1 MPSFSYTAKTPDGQT
16 VKGILT
22 AENQAAVLRTLDDR
36 ALFPVSVREGADAG
50 GASMLGGR
58 RRIKLRYQAVFYTQL
73 ADLLRAGVPLL
84 RGLDVLARQNE
95 RSGLGGIVKALSEDV
110 AGGEPLADAMRKHP
124 RVFKDLHVSMVAAG
138 ERGGFL
144 EDVLHRIGAFIERQD
159 ELRNKLM
166 GSLIYPCILM
176 AGGLGVV
183 TFMMTYIVPKI
194 RPIIERSGSLPT
206 LTRMLFGACDSLTA
220 YWPVVLIGIA
230 LIVGGVAAYA
240 RTPRGRHT
248 IDLITLRAP
257 FFGNIFTMVSVCRF
271 CRILGTMLHNGV
283 PILQA
288 LRIAR
293 DSAGNVILAEAID
306 DAADSVREG
315 ETLAVPLGESGLFP
329 PDILDMV
336 AVAEES
342 NNLENVLVQIA
353 DTNEA
358 RTARQIDLGV
368 RLVEPILLVVIAAVV
383 LFIAL
388 ALLVPILTSS
398 SGGMRS

>member
-1 MPSFSYTAKTPDGQT
+1 MPNFSYTAKTPEGQT
-16 VKGILT
+16 VKGILA
-22 AENQAAVLRTLDDR
+22 AENQAAALRTLDDR
-36 ALFPVSVREGADAG
+36 ALFPVAVTEGAEAG
-50 GASMLGGR
+50 GTAILGGR
-58 RRIKLRYQAVFYTQL
+58 RRVKLRYQAVFYTQL

-95 RSGLGGIVKALSEDV
+95 RSGLGPIVKALAEDV

-124 RVFKDLHVSMVAAG
+124 HVFKELHVSMVAAG

-144 EDVLHRIGAFIERQD
+144 EDVLHRIGGFIERQD
-159 ELRNKLM
+159 ELRNKLL
-166 GSLIYPCILM
+166 GSMIYPCILM

-183 TFMMTYIVPKI
+183 AFMMTYIVPKI
-194 RPIIERSGSLPT
+194 RPIIERSGKMPP
-206 LTRMLFGACDSLTA
+206 LTKVLFGMSDSFGA
-220 YWPVVLIGIA
+220 YWPVA
-230 LIVGGVAAYA
+230 LVGLGLVVGTIFAYA
-240 RTPRGRHT
+240 RTPNGR
-248 IDLITLRAP
+248 RALDRFVLGTP
-257 FFGNIFTMVSVCRF
+257 FFGTVFTMVSVCRF

-288 LRIAR
+288 LRISR
-293 DSAGNVILAEAID
+293 DSAGNVVLAEAID
-306 DAADSVREG
+306 QAAASVQEG
-315 ETLAVPLGESGLFP
+315 ETLAGPLGESGLFP
-329 PDILDMV
+329 PDVLDMV

-368 RLVEPILLVVIAAVV
+368 RLVEPILLVFIASVV

-398 SGGMRS
+398 SAGLH